1 MSVLTDDIRSS
12 KAILRNIGDVAELI
26 TDGMW
31 NKRGDVEN
39 QIKNALYKS
48 TECGM
53 FFSATP
59 NGFEIGSIVEE
70 SQAEF
75 SESFTYPVKPSVL
88 ADVIDEI
95 ESQVDQVLQEN

>member
-1 MSVLTDDIRSS
+1 MSVLTDDLRSYMAS
-12 KAILRNIGDVAELI
+12 IRNIGDVAELI

-31 NKRGDVEN
+31 DKKGDVEN

-53 FFSATP
+53 WFAATS
-59 NGFEIGSIVEE
+59 NGFEIGSIVEG

-75 SESFTYPVKPSVL
+75 CEKFTYPVKPSVL

-95 ESQVDQVLQEN
+95 ESQVDQVLQES